1 MFYLG
6 KYIVINNERL
16 DTLQQCG
23 MLEIVKRVKELLL
36 PKMVLGN
43 IAGLEKSYSEESNDL
58 FNTAPI

>member
-16 DTLQQCG
+16 DTLQHCG
-23 MLEIVKRVKELLL
+23 MLEIVKRVNELLL
-36 PKMVLGN
+36 TKMVLGS